1 MRNLLLTVIMIT
13 AMLSTNILAKTI
25 YVIAKEANTKVYTT
39 SNGKSKSSK
48 KLTLGEVYTA
58 GKIEGER
65 ISIPTLNGWVNKK
78 EVMTDYSKGLI
89 SEKAKYMTQYQANK
103 DEEKQRRID
112 VVKANPQWSKK
123 TKQDVKDGMIVP
135 NWPES
140 LIVASWGEPT
150 KRLDFVNKKG
160 VKELRLLYGQ
170 KLFILENDSLKFEK
184 MHYTQNLNMHLNEK
198 KDVIDSLNTNKNDST
213 LAE

>member
-1 MRNLLLTVIMIT
+1 MKNLLLTVMMIT
-13 AMLSTNILAKTI
+13 ALLSTNVLAKTI
-25 YVIAKEANTKVYTT
+25 YVIAKESNTKLYKT
-39 SNGKSKSSK
+39 SNGKAKSST

-89 SEKAKYMTQYQANK
+89 SAKAKYMVEYQADK

-123 TKQDVKDGMIVP
+123 TKQDVKNGMIVP

-140 LIVASWGEPT
+140 LIIASWGEPT
-150 KRLDFVNKKG
+150 KRLTFVNKKG

-170 KLFILENDSLKFEK
+170 KLFILENDSLKYEK

-198 KDVIDSLNTNKNDST
+198 KDIVDSLSTNKNDST